1 MRSDLDRAAL
11 LDLLHHRRSERYVRR
26 VATAVDRHLFSSCF
40 DQVEIEGL
48 EETKRRSEAGERLV
62 FVPNH
67 QSEYDWMML
76 QAYLTLYDV
85 RAAVQAG
92 DNLFIGPLDTFLR
105 KCGAFM
111 VVRDQRAFHA
121 RRWFP
126 NLVLKSLGVRPVIVT
141 REQYNALYLDQ
152 LKRVFARDGL
162 HLMVFPGYETDE
174 FTGDVKYG
182 RSYTG
187 RLNPL
192 SPLVFLTVRNALRD
206 LRLEGA
212 SYVPINISYER
223 VPEDM
228 VFRSY
233 HRAGPRQSK
242 FAKYVY
248 DNYYAF
254 LRVPVTRRIRNQR
267 SRVVIKFGEAMAADL
282 RARAKEAARAVHDR
296 IGRLIRV
303 YESTAVFASLD
314 NRFRISRTELAE
326 RVDRTITAADDA
338 GLDTGPLYRAGKRKP
353 LEELL
358 QRTAQLFNYPHIPVI
373 ATKSYRT
380 LEYDDREIFIHH
392 PHLAS
397 YYGNKLSHLLNAA

>member
-1 MRSDLDRAAL
+1 MRTDLGRAEL
-11 LDLLHHRRSERYVRR
+11 LDLLHHWRSERYVHR
-26 VATAVDRHLFSSCF
+26 VAINVDRHLFSSCF
-40 DQVEIEGL
+40 TGVEIEGM
-48 EETKRRSEAGERLV
+48 EAVRQRMHAGERLI

-76 QAYLTLYDV
+76 QAYLTLNGI

-111 VVRDQRAFHA
+111 VIRDQRAFYA
-121 RRWFP
+121 RHWFP
-126 NLVLKSLGVRPVIVT
+126 NWVLKSLGTRPAVVT
-141 REQYNALYLDQ
+141 REQYNSLYLDQ
-152 LKRVFARDGL
+152 LKRVFDSDGL

-174 FTGDVKYG
+174 FTGEVKYG
-182 RSYTG
+182 RSYSG

-192 SPLVFLTVRNALRD
+192 SPLVFLAIRNALRD
-206 LRLEGA
+206 LHLEQA
-212 SYVPINISYER
+212 SYVPVNISYER

-233 HRAGPRQSK
+233 RAGSRKSK
-242 FAKYVY
+242 IAKYVY

-254 LRVPVTRRIRNQR
+254 VKVPTMRRVRNQR
-267 SRVVIKFGEAMAADL
+267 SRVVIKFGEAITADL
-282 RARAKEAARAVHDR
+282 RTRAKQVAGAVHDR
-296 IGRLIRV
+296 LARLIRV
-303 YESTAVFASLD
+303 YESTAVFASLGD
-314 NRFRISRTELAE
+314 RFRMSRTELEE
-326 RVDRTITAADDA
+326 RVEATVTAADEA
-338 GLDTGPLYRAGKRKP
+338 GLDTSPLYRDGKRKS

-358 QRTAQLFNYPHIPVI
+358 ERTAELFNYPHIPII
-373 ATKSYRT
+373 ATKAYRT

-397 YYGNKLSHLLNAA
+397 YYGNKLSHLNAA

>member
-40 DQVEIEGL
+40 TQVEIEGL
-48 EETKRRSEAGERLV
+48 EKAKRRSEAGERLV

-76 QAYLTLYDV
+76 QAYLTLHQI

-111 VVRDQRAFHA
+111 VVRDQRAFYA

-126 NLVLKSLGVRPVIVT
+126 NLMLKALGIRPVIVT
-141 REQYNALYLDQ
+141 RDQYNSLYLDQ
-152 LKRVFARDGL
+152 LKRIFSSDGL
-162 HLMVFPGYETDE
+162 HLMVFPSYETDE
-174 FTGDVKYG
+174 FTGAVKYG
-182 RSYTG
+182 RSYSG
-187 RLNPL
+187 HLNPL
-192 SPLVFLTVRNALRD
+192 SPLVFLAVRNALRD
-206 LRLEGA
+206 LRMERA

-223 VPEDM
+223 VPEDL

-233 HRAGPRQSK
+233 RAGPRQGN
-242 FAKYVY
+242 FAKYIY

-254 LRVPVTRRIRNQR
+254 IRVPITRRIRNQR
-267 SRVVIKFGEAMAADL
+267 SRVIIKFGDAIAADP
-282 RARAKEAARAVHDR
+282 RARAKEVARVVYEQLAR
-296 IGRLIRV
+296 MIRV

-314 NRFRISRTELAE
+314 NRFRIPRTELEE
-326 RVDRTITAADDA
+326 RVDRTVTAADEA
-338 GLDTGPLYRAGKRKP
+338 GLDTSPLYRDGRRKS
-353 LEELL
+353 LDELL
-358 QRTAQLFNYPHIPVI
+358 QRTAELFNYPHIPII

-397 YYGNKLSHLLNAA
+397 YYGNTLSHLNAA

>member
-1 MRSDLDRAAL
+1 MRSDLGRAEL
-11 LDLLHHRRSERYVRR
+11 LDLLHHRRSERYVHR
-26 VATAVDRHLFSSCF
+26 VAAGVDRHLFSSCF
-40 DQVEIEGL
+40 AQVEIQGL
-48 EETKRRSEAGERLV
+48 EAVKRRSEAGERLV

-76 QAYLTLYDV
+76 QAYLTLHGI

-111 VVRDQRAFHA
+111 VVRDQHAFHA

-126 NLVLKSLGVRPVIVT
+126 NLILKSLGFRPVIVT
-141 REQYNALYLDQ
+141 RDQYNALYLDQ
-152 LKRVFARDGL
+152 LKRVLDSDGL
-162 HLMVFPGYETDE
+162 HLMVFPGYETDD

-182 RSYTG
+182 RSYSG
-187 RLNPL
+187 HLNPL

-223 VPEDM
+223 VPEDL

-233 HRAGPRQSK
+233 RAGPRQSK

-254 LRVPVTRRIRNQR
+254 IRVPITRRIRNQR

-282 RARAKEAARAVHDR
+282 RARAKVVARAVYER
-296 IGRLIRV
+296 LARLIRV

-314 NRFRISRTELAE
+314 NRFRISRTELAD
-326 RVDRTITAADDA
+326 RVDRTITAAEGA
-338 GLDTGPLYRAGKRKP
+338 GLDTGPLYRDGKRKS

-358 QRTAQLFNYPHIPVI
+358 QRTAELFNYPHIPII

-397 YYGNKLSHLLNAA
+397 YYGNKLSHLNAA